1 MSPAVAGHSG
11 AAVCPRAD
19 ARRGGSTPTP
29 AFAAGVRPN
38 ASVPPAELPADP
50 LDTVPTDAV
59 VAVAMSGGVDS
70 SVAAARCVER
80 GLRVLGITLAMW
92 PRTREVERDR
102 GCCSV
107 DAVEDARRVAARLGI
122 PHYPWNLEDDFR
134 DAVIRD
140 FEDEYAAGRT
150 PNPCVRC
157 NERVKFGVLLD
168 RALALGATHVATGH
182 YARIGR
188 RGDEMTL
195 HRAADARKDQAYTLH
210 RLDQRRL
217 RAAVFP
223 LGAMES
229 KQQVRAHA
237 ERLGLATADKPD
249 SQELCFVDTTLQDEL
264 QQRLRDRFAPG
275 PIVDAD
281 GTTVGEHRGLPFY
294 TVGQRTGLGVAPRR
308 PDASPLHVLRLDVQ
322 RNAVVVGPRESLL
335 RTRLVSRDCSWV
347 APHPPAAGSA
357 CSVQLRAH
365 GSAHAASVVS
375 ASDRTVELHFD
386 PPVAQVSP
394 GQSAVLYRDDEVL
407 GGGTIA
413 QAG

>member
-1 MSPAVAGHSG
+1 MTSLAQAVRDPV
-11 AAVCPRAD
+11 AAV
-19 ARRGGSTPTP
+19 
-29 AFAAGVRPN
+29 
-38 ASVPPAELPADP
+38 LPDDP
-50 LDTVPTDAV
+50 LDLLPPDAV

-80 GLRVLGITLAMW
+80 GLRVIGITLAMW
-92 PRTREVERDR
+92 PRSREVERDR

-122 PHYPWNLEDDFR
+122 PHYPWNLEDDFHT
-134 DAVIRD
+134 AVIRD

-168 RALALGATHVATGH
+168 RALSLGATHVATGH

-188 RGDEMTL
+188 RGDELTL
-195 HRAADARKDQAYTLH
+195 HRAADTRKDQAYTLH

-217 RAAVFP
+217 RHALFP
-223 LGAMES
+223 LGAVES

-237 ERLGLATADKPD
+237 QRLGLATANKPD
-249 SQELCFVDTTLQDEL
+249 SQELCFVDTSLQDEL
-264 QQRLRDRFAPG
+264 QRRLRGRFAPG
-275 PIVDAD
+275 PIVDAQGD
-281 GTTVGEHRGLPFY
+281 TIGEHRGLPFY
-294 TVGQRTGLGVAPRR
+294 TVGQRSRLGVAPRR
-308 PDASPLHVLRLDVQ
+308 PDAQPLHVLRLDVS

-335 RTRLVSRDCSWV
+335 RTRLLSRDCSWV
-347 APHPPAAGSA
+347 APHPPPAGSA

-365 GSAHAASVVS
+365 GSAHHARIAS
-375 ASDRTVELHFD
+375 ADGGDVELHFD

-394 GQSAVLYRDDEVL
+394 GQSAVLYRGDEVL
-407 GGGTIA
+407 GGGTVA
-413 QAG
+413 EAS